1 MIHKGLSEKK
11 GLSPGSLVYVGE
23 QKTSPAKVSVIA
35 YDADDVEEWA
45 EISPEQAIALEK
57 KDGVTWIDVSGIH
70 DVAVVETIGKAY
82 GLHPLVLE
90 DILNTGHR
98 PKIDDYGDALF
109 FVLKMVYNHIDD
121 GSLRIEHVCLVLG
134 SGYIISF
141 QEVAGDVFDPVRR
154 RIRTGK
160 GRIRKSGTDYLA
172 YALLDMIV
180 DHYYVVLDEMGEEIE
195 ILQEMVLAKPDSS
208 VLERIYDCKHR
219 HLMIRKSIWP
229 LREILAVSLRESFD
243 LISEDVRFYLRDVYD
258 HIIQVADTIETYR
271 DMLTGL
277 LDIYMSSV
285 SHKMNEVMKV
295 LTVIATL
302 FIPLTFF
309 AGVYGMN
316 FHYMPELEWRFA
328 YPVFWLASI
337 VLLLVMLI
345 LFKRKK
351 WL

>member
-1 MIHKGLSEKK
+1 MRDTRLSHKK
-11 GLSPGSLVYVGE
+11 GLAPGSLVYVGE
-23 QKTSPAKVSVIA
+23 TKETPAVISVMS
-35 YDADDVEEWA
+35 YDADDLEEA
-45 EISPEQAIALEK
+45 GEISFEEVAVRK
-57 KDGVTWIDVSGIH
+57 KKGRVHWIDVIGIH
-70 DVAVVETIGKAY
+70 DVPVIESIGKTFD
-82 GLHPLVLE
+82 LHPLVLE

-98 PKIDDYGDALF
+98 PKIDDYGDYLF
-109 FVLKMVYNHIDD
+109 LVLKMVYSDPSD
-121 GSLRIEHVCLVLG
+121 RSLKVEHVCLVLG
-134 SGYIISF
+134 ADYIISF
-141 QEVAGDVFDPVRR
+141 QEVAGAVFEPVRR
-154 RIRTGK
+154 RIRAGK
-160 GRIRKSGTDYLA
+160 GKIRKSGADYLA
-172 YALLDMIV
+172 YALMDMIV

-195 ILQEMVLAKPDSS
+195 ALQKMVLDKPDAA
-208 VLERIYDCKHR
+208 VLARIYDCKHR

-229 LREILAVSLRESFD
+229 LREILAVALRESFD

-271 DMLTGL
+271 DMLSGL

-316 FHYMPELEWRFA
+316 FHYMPELEWRYA
-328 YPVFWLASI
+328 YPAFWMAA
-337 VLLLVMLI
+337 VLLFGVMLI

>member
-1 MIHKGLSEKK
+1 MGYKGLFEKK

-23 QKTSPAKVSVIA
+23 QKTSPAKVSAIS
-35 YDADDVEEWA
+35 YDAGDVEEWA
-45 EISPEQAIALEK
+45 EISPEQAVALEK
-57 KDGVTWIDVSGIH
+57 KDGVVWIDISGIH
-70 DVAVVETIGKAY
+70 DVAVVEKIGNAY
-82 GLHPLVLE
+82 GLHALTLE

-98 PKIDDYGDALF
+98 PKIDDYGDYLF
-109 FVLKMVYNHIDD
+109 FVLKMVYNDIDD
-121 GSLRIEHVCLVLG
+121 GSLQIEHICLVLG
-134 SGYIISF
+134 SGFIISF

-160 GRIRKSGTDYLA
+160 GKIRKSGADYLA

-195 ILQEMVLAKPDSS
+195 ALQEMVLSKPDSS
-208 VLERIYDCKHR
+208 VLARIYDCKHR
-219 HLMIRKSIWP
+219 YLMVRKSIWP
-229 LREILAVSLRESFD
+229 LREILSAVLRESFD
-243 LISEDVRFYLRDVYD
+243 LIHEDVRFYLRDVYD
-258 HIIQVADTIETYR
+258 HVIQVADTIETYR
-271 DMLTGL
+271 DMLSGL

-328 YPVFWLASI
+328 YPAFWAAAI
-337 VLLLVMLI
+337 LLFVVMLI